1 VEPPGWRL
9 PQDISVIG
17 VVQAE
22 LLYIPR
28 VRVLGWAVIVP
39 WLCTE
44 DVVLSKP
51 DIKTI
56 PKVESPSTTRIDIIL
71 SAAFADIQIRFFII
85 IKRIMEITYIFKIY
99 VSSFRRNGLFL

>member
-1 VEPPGWRL
+1 VEPPGWRP

-28 VRVLGWAVIVP
+28 VRVLGGVVIVP
-39 WLCTE
+39 WLCTK

-56 PKVESPSTTRIDIIL
+56 PKAESPSTTTIGIIL
-71 SAAFADIQIRFFII
+71 IAAFADIQIPILYYN
-85 IKRIMEITYIFKIY
+85 KKNYGNYIYI
-99 VSSFRRNGLFL
+99 

>member
-1 VEPPGWRL
+1 VEPPGWRS
-9 PQDISVIG
+9 PQGIFVIG

-22 LLYIPR
+22 SLYTPR
-28 VRVLGWAVIVP
+28 VRELGGGGGGGVVIVP

-56 PKVESPSTTRIDIIL
+56 PKVERPSTTRIGIIL
-71 SAAFADIQIRFFII
+71 SATFEDIQILILYYN
-85 IKRIMEITYIFKIY
+85 KKNYGNYIYI
-99 VSSFRRNGLFL
+99 

>member
-39 WLCTE
+39 WLCTK

-56 PKVESPSTTRIDIIL
+56 PKVESPSTTRIGIIL
-71 SAAFADIQIRFFII
+71 IAAFADIQIPILYYN
-85 IKRIMEITYIFKIY
+85 KKNYGNYIYI
-99 VSSFRRNGLFL
+99 